1 MKQLSQEITSIET
14 KNWELY
20 NKLREVDAFLLQYY
34 EKKTRR
40 KEGKNLEKTIDVIDK
55 SPSGNIDASSVVSD
69 HLYKSKISNKNDK
82 NFAEN

>member
-1 MKQLSQEITSIET
+1 M
-14 KNWELY
+14 
-20 NKLREVDAFLLQYY
+20 QYY

-55 SPSGNIDASSVVSD
+55 SPSGNIDSSSVVSD

-82 NFAEN
+82 NFVENEAPLVEKKKNYEFGLK